1 MTKGRR
7 RSVYLWGVE
16 GGAGEGMQM
25 VVTGGGA
32 IWRGKKGKTEAR
44 SVLSG
49 ERGTVKRTQRRE
61 IL

>member
-1 MTKGRR
+1 MCIC
-7 RSVYLWGVE
+7 
-16 GGAGEGMQM
+16 GGWRGEAGEGMQM

-32 IWRGKKGKTEAR
+32 IWRGKEGKTEAR